1 MRSRVVPAVLL
12 IALSFPAFC
21 RTSGVNSVT
30 GVPNDVL
37 YHFFFNRVMWLQD
50 QADKMLAQGKGD
62 GAFRDLI
69 RQQAGLTSQQESAL
83 NAIAAD
89 WRTNDAAILR
99 QIQALAA
106 TGARGPTSP
115 QLQALHSQRQQ
126 LVLSHLSQLQTAF
139 GAVSFYLLDLFVHR
153 TVKVTGPGVT
163 PAGN

>member
-83 NAIAAD
+83 NAIQPIGAQTTRPSSGKFRRSRQLAP
-89 WRTNDAAILR
+89 RANFASVAGSAQPASAI
-99 QIQALAA
+99 
-106 TGARGPTSP
+106 GA
-115 QLQALHSQRQQ
+115 
-126 LVLSHLSQLQTAF
+126 
-139 GAVSFYLLDLFVHR
+139 
-153 TVKVTGPGVT
+153 
-163 PAGN
+163 

>member
-83 NAIAAD
+83 NAISGKF
-89 WRTNDAAILR
+89 RRSR
-99 QIQALAA
+99 QLA
-106 TGARGPTSP
+106 
-115 QLQALHSQRQQ
+115 
-126 LVLSHLSQLQTAF
+126 
-139 GAVSFYLLDLFVHR
+139 
-153 TVKVTGPGVT
+153 
-163 PAGN
+163 PAGQLRLSCRLCTASVSNWCLAI